1 MTARKPTVTTLAVP
15 TSVAS
20 GAAIDI
26 SQVFEFDGFVTLTGA
41 MTATY
46 KIEVSNDGTTFV
58 QDGAD
63 ITAAVCQKV
72 TSRAK
77 FLRIRCS
84 AYTSGTPAGSHYGVV
99 TLPSV

>member
-1 MTARKPTVTTLAVP
+1 MARRPIVTTLAVP
-15 TSVAS
+15 VSVAV

-26 SQVFEFDGFVTLTGA
+26 SQFYEFDTFVTLTGA

-58 QDGAD
+58 QDGANV
-63 ITAAVCQKV
+63 TAAVCQKV

-77 FLRIRCS
+77 YLRLNCT
-84 AYTSGTPAGSHYGVV
+84 AYTSGTPAGSHFGVK
-99 TLPSV
+99 TLPEV

>member
-1 MTARKPTVTTLAVP
+1 MTARIPTVTTLAVP

-26 SQVFEFDGFVTLTGA
+26 SQVFEWDGFVTIAAAG
-41 MTATY
+41 TATY
-46 KIEVSNDGTTFV
+46 KVELSNDGANFV

-63 ITAAVCQKV
+63 ITASVCQKV
-72 TSRAK
+72 TGRAK

-84 AYTSGTPAGSHYGVV
+84 AYTNGTPVGSHYGIK